1 MPKWMKKTL
10 VTLIT
15 VFTFGLVTP
24 PSVLLDSA
32 KADKPAKQQ
41 NLEQP
46 PYTLDEKSNEIGSEV
61 FLSYAMQEAER
72 QSMEKFGSKIGP
84 VIEDE
89 FKGVILPKIEEALAD
104 LANHTSEESLQS
116 LAISQKPAGGK
127 HEKIFHVYDT
137 KTGDDLLRFHVR
149 RDHPP
154 QDGYYFNFH
163 YHRYDD
169 DFTAHYEL
177 GDIYWNTNTPP
188 QWLS

>member
-32 KADKPAKQQ
+32 KADKPTKQQ

-46 PYTLDEKSNEIGSEV
+46 SYTLDENLNDISSEA

-89 FKGVILPKIEEALAD
+89 FKDIILPKIEEAIAD
-104 LANHTSEESLQS
+104 LAHNTPEDLLQS
-116 LAISQKPAGGK
+116 LAISQRPAGGK
-127 HEKIFHVYDT
+127 NEKIFHVYNT
-137 KTGDDLLRFHVR
+137 KTGDDILRFHVR

-169 DFTAHYEL
+169 NFTGHHEL
-177 GDIYWNTNTPP
+177 GNIYWNTNTPP